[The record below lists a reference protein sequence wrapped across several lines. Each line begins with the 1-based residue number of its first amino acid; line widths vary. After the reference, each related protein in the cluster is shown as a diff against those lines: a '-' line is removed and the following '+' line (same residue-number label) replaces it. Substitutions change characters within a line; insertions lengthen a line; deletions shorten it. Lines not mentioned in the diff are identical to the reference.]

1 MDQHLCGY
9 NIDDKEIGNIQ
20 SPTYPGVYPDYIKC
34 FYKITGKLGQRVKLT
49 FNDVDLY
56 GGKE

>member
-34 FYKITGKLGQRVKLT
+34 FYKITGKLGQRVAD
-49 FNDVDLY
+49 FQ
-56 GGKE
+56 